1 MASLQASGAI
11 SLANIQGV
19 MGGDNPILLSEY
31 YRGGAYVPATQAI
44 YNSSG
49 PVYDAKNSY
58 YLRTLTRDLTIK
70 WGGAIIVSDFPGFPA
85 SYTKNGYTYYPG
97 TLKSASGEN
106 FYEVIRTYYTYSSIN
121 TNIPSSGGISFSQF
135 FSAQKP

>member
-19 MGGDNPILLSEY
+19 MGGDNPISLSEY

-49 PVYDAKNSY
+49 PAYDLNNY
-58 YLRTLTRDLTIK
+58 YQRTLSGNLTIR
-70 WGGAIIVSDFPGFPA
+70 WGGAFIVSNSPGFPA
-85 SYTKNGYTYYPG
+85 SYTINGYTYSPG
-97 TLKSASGEN
+97 ALMGTSGGKS
-106 FYEVIRTYYTYSSIN
+106 YEVIRAYYTYPAIN

>member
-19 MGGDNPILLSEY
+19 MGGDNPISLSEY
-31 YRGGAYVPATQAI
+31 YREGAYVPATQAI

-49 PVYDAKNSY
+49 PVYDAMNNY
-58 YLRTLTRDLTIK
+58 YLKTLGGKLTIK
-70 WGGAIIVSDFPGFPA
+70 WGGAIIVSNSPGFPA
-85 SYTKNGYTYYPG
+85 SYTINGYTYYPG
-97 TLKSASGEN
+97 TLKSSSGGI
-106 FYEVIRTYYTYSSIN
+106 FYEVIRAYYTYSAIN

>member
-19 MGGDNPILLSEY
+19 MGGDNPISLSEY

-49 PVYDAKNSY
+49 PVYDQINTY
-58 YLRTLTRDLTIK
+58 YKKTPGGDLTIK
-70 WGGAIIVSDFPGFPA
+70 WGGAVIVSNSPGFPD
-85 SYTKNGYTYYPG
+85 SYTINGYTYYRG
-97 TLKSASGEN
+97 ARMNTYD
-106 FYEVIRTYYTYSSIN
+106 YEVTRTYYTYPAIN